1 MHRLRQVQLLRE
13 RELRGLRASRQL
25 LAVRDRRLRLLL
37 LLLLLQGLGLLLQG
51 LARSLWLQWALQ
63 VLLGLLGGR
72 VQREVRGAGG
82 CGGSG
87 ADAWWPQLLEPCRSR
102 SMAKGSVG
110 EGHE

>member
-1 MHRLRQVQLLRE
+1 
-13 RELRGLRASRQL
+13 
-25 LAVRDRRLRLLL
+25 
-37 LLLLLQGLGLLLQG
+37 
-51 LARSLWLQWALQ
+51 